1 MADEKQKRERFS
13 FGPLYA
19 PKDVVEKVNSIPE
32 IAGAIT
38 GTEKVVAIINGFSF
52 YHQWKDK
59 VANLE
64 SDSNPEDAAKIAELE
79 SQLATERENARAL
92 KEDYDNYAASVGD
105 KDTKIAELE
114 QTVEKLCA
122 ESGTSESTI
131 TEKDNR
137 IADLEAQVA
146 ALQSQQPTWPAIK
159 ATIDPVYANMMEE
172 VAHEL
177 GQDDPLLMAIDIF
190 VKYHILRYTEL
201 PFQPFIP
208 EKVLNGIIE
217 SHCPELGGLR
227 GLRKKLA

>member
-1 MADEKQKRERFS
+1 MADEKPKRERYS

-64 SDSNPEDAAKIAELE
+64 SGSNPDDQARIAELE
-79 SQLATERENARAL
+79 SQLATEQENVRSL
-92 KEDYDNYAASVGD
+92 CDDNDKYAAAATE
-105 KDTKIAELE
+105 KDQKISELE
-114 QTVEKLCA
+114 AKVANL
-122 ESGTSESTI
+122 ESAAGETDS
-131 TEKDNR
+131 EKDNR
-137 IADLEAQVA
+137 IAELEAQVA

-159 ATIDPVYANMMEE
+159 ATIDPVYAEMMEE
-172 VAHEL
+172 VAREL

-190 VKYHILRYTEL
+190 AKYHILRYTEL

-217 SHCPELGGLR
+217 SHYPELGGLR